1 MKENAGSQVW
11 YFMRKAIVLK
21 MFPIFKCLLFTYRYG
36 VFKQQK
42 GSCIFRCT
50 ARVANSKCKIRVKQV
65 VRPGI
70 NSSVDYQ
77 QEDFTFCG
85 SIGHIHPPTGSSLE
99 RAIVARDVK
108 EAAVDRPFDGTMGLI
123 KNVLERVPMPG
134 AHIPSVDNL
143 RRAVCRAREA
153 ARRHRGMIPI

>member
-1 MKENAGSQVW
+1 
-11 YFMRKAIVLK
+11 MRKAIVLK

-85 SIGHIHPPTGSSLE
+85 SIDHIHPPTWSSLE
-99 RAIVARDVK
+99 RAIVTRDVK
-108 EAAVDRPFDGTMGLI
+108 EAAVDRRFDGTIGLI
-123 KNVLERVPMPG
+123 KNVLQKVPMPD
-134 AHIPSVDNL
+134 ADVPNVENL
-143 RRAVCRAREA
+143 RRAACHARAADRPA
-153 ARRHRGMIPI
+153 PPLKGDPHFSLN